1 MGRIG
6 IVFSFFRKGKDEPHT
21 ITPPRRVVPNGAS
34 VQRVDNPVTAAP
46 QPAAPVE
53 AQAQVEAAIEEA
65 DWDDLLLDSSATA
78 ESHSAVEEAAVLYAN
93 ERVAEAVAALQ
104 SFLKDNAASRDL
116 QPWLLLFDLYQSQNM
131 QSRFDEL
138 SMDFVVRFERSAP
151 VWDEAAEATFP
162 MPAQRGAPT
171 KSGGTVVLKGVLD
184 ASAEEDIQRLLKL
197 AEGDTTARLDV
208 LKATGIDAARAKL
221 LGEVLLMVRK
231 SGKRIAFSGAKEFT
245 GVVMD
250 LIAGDGRQE
259 QAFWRL
265 LFELYQ
271 FQNQESAFEDAA
283 VDYAVTFEVS
293 PPSWE
298 VMPNPMELVDE
309 SAPSD
314 AVEEEAPAQ
323 ADAFAL
329 DGVLNTATEHRLK
342 ELERYAADR
351 KEVLVDMS
359 RAVRVDFMTVGTLI
373 TTLITLNQAGK
384 RVTLS
389 GQNEMIHALFEVMG
403 VRDFATLVRRKA
415 R

>member
-1 MGRIG
+1 
-6 IVFSFFRKGKDEPHT
+6 VFSFFRKGKGEDEPRT
-21 ITPPRRVVPNGAS
+21 ITPPKRVVPNGAT
-34 VQRVDNPVTAAP
+34 VERVANPPAGAP
-46 QPAAPVE
+46 KPVPEPALPEV
-53 AQAQVEAAIEEA
+53 EEA

-104 SFLKDNAASRDL
+104 SFLKDNTGSRDL
-116 QPWLLLFDLYQSQNM
+116 QPWLLLFDLYQSQRM
-131 QSRFDEL
+131 KSGFDEL
-138 SMDFVVRFERSAP
+138 SMEFVVRFERSPP
-151 VWDEAAEATFP
+151 VWEEVAEA
-162 MPAQRGAPT
+162 MPAPAAQSKPA
-171 KSGGTVVLKGVLD
+171 KSGGMVVLKGMLD
-184 ASAEEDIQRLLKL
+184 AGAEEDIQRLLKL
-197 AEGDTTARLDV
+197 AEGETTARLDV
-208 LKATGIDAARAKL
+208 TQATGIDAARAKL

-231 SGKRIAFSGAKEFT
+231 SGKRVAFSGAKEFT
-245 GVVMD
+245 TVVKG
-250 LIAGDGRQE
+250 LTEGDGRQE

-271 FQNQESAFEDAA
+271 FQNLESQFEDAA

-298 VMPNPMELVDE
+298 PMANSMELVE
-309 SAPSD
+309 ETLAPEAIED
-314 AVEEEAPAQ
+314 AAPAHT
-323 ADAFAL
+323 DAFPL
-329 DGVLNTATEHRLK
+329 DGVLNPATEHRLK

-359 RAVRVDFMTVGTLI
+359 RAVRVDFMTIGSLI
-373 TTLITLNQAGK
+373 GTLITLNQAGK

-403 VRDFATLVRRKA
+403 VKDFATLVRRKA

>member
-1 MGRIG
+1 M
-6 IVFSFFRKGKDEPHT
+6 FSFFRKGKDEPHT
-21 ITPPRRVVPNGAS
+21 ITPPKRVVPTGAT
-34 VQRVDNPVTAAP
+34 VQRVDNPVAIAP
-46 QPAAPVE
+46 KPAETP
-53 AQAQVEAAIEEA
+53 AQVEEA

-104 SFLKDNAASRDL
+104 SFLKENTGSRDL

-131 QSRFDEL
+131 KSRFDEL

-151 VWDEAAEATFP
+151 VWEQVAEATSASVAVQSK
-162 MPAQRGAPT
+162 PA
-171 KSGGTVVLKGVLD
+171 KSGGMVVLKGMLD
-184 ASAEEDIQRLLKL
+184 ATAEEDIQRLLKL
-197 AEGDTTARLDV
+197 AEGESTVRLDV
-208 LKATGIDAARAKL
+208 TKATGIDASRAQL
-221 LGEVLLMVRK
+221 LGEVLLIVRK
-231 SGKRIAFSGAKEFT
+231 SGKRLAFSGAREFT
-245 GVVMD
+245 AAVKG
-250 LIAGDGRQE
+250 LTEGDGRQE

-271 FQNQESAFEDAA
+271 FQNQESLFEDAA

-298 VMPNPMELVDE
+298 PMANPMELVE
-309 SAPSD
+309 ETPTPETVEEAAASAP
-314 AVEEEAPAQ
+314 
-323 ADAFAL
+323 ADFFPL
-329 DGVLNTATEHRLK
+329 DGVLNSATEHRLQ

-359 RAVRVDFMTVGTLI
+359 RAVRVDFMTIGSLIATLI
-373 TTLITLNQAGK
+373 ALNQAGK